1 MLYCYR
7 IDFLATEDQPSE
19 NFNLSQILL
28 FYESYWAKYFRKVT
42 EIKQPKER
50 ILNLKR
56 TVYWVSE
63 GFASPGDAE
72 CLEGYFI
79 IKHLLNSYI

>member
-7 IDFLATEDQPSE
+7 IDFLATEDQSSE

-28 FYESYWAKYFRKVT
+28 FYENYWAKYLRKVT